1 MKKEQ
6 KITAV
11 LFGIYMVILTWI
23 ILFKMAA
30 SMSELPQLRNINL
43 IPYSES
49 VIVNG
54 KLDFDELIQ
63 NAIAFVPVG
72 IYLSMLKPKWSF
84 IKKILPIAG
93 ISLLYEILQYIL
105 AIGATDITDLLN
117 NTIGGIVGIG
127 FYFFAKMLLKDK
139 TVKVMNILAVIGT
152 VGVLGLMGLLL
163 AMN

>member
-1 MKKEQ
+1 
-6 KITAV
+6 
-11 LFGIYMVILTWI
+11 
-23 ILFKMAA
+23 
-30 SMSELPQLRNINL
+30 MSELPQLRNINL

-54 KLDFDELIQ
+54 KLDFGELIQ

-117 NTIGGIVGIG
+117 NTIGGIVGIC
-127 FYFFAKMLLKDK
+127 FYVFAKMLLKDK
-139 TVKVMNILAVIGT
+139 AVKVLNILAVIGT